1 MAARAS
7 ASCIRQSSSTITRF
21 QFMPRSGLDFMQH
34 SIPDGHVRVSVKFG
48 SRWFTADLPVHLLGS
63 EMDRLAHE
71 LHGNGHTGRAPGFA
85 APAMLA
91 TDLMRS
97 AAAGKDVRTLCLA
110 ALWVV
115 FHRPPDAQAAQD
127 FFLEIVEF
135 DSRAWIGVSADESGS
150 LASFSY
156 DIAPAHLAEVDTGF
170 DPSEILPVL
179 SSRH

>member
-1 MAARAS
+1 
-7 ASCIRQSSSTITRF
+7 
-21 QFMPRSGLDFMQH
+21 MQL

-48 SRWFTADLPVHLLGS
+48 SRWFAADFPVHLVGS
-63 EMDRLAHE
+63 EMDRLAHQ
-71 LHGNGHTGRAPGFA
+71 LHGNGLIDRAPSFA

-91 TDLMRS
+91 SGLMRS

-135 DSRAWIGVSADESGS
+135 DGRAWIGVSADESGS

-170 DPSEILPVL
+170 EPSEILPVL